1 MSTHPW
7 GVQTTHLRIG
17 EMSIELRR
25 RRLLIAGV
33 PAELPPRVFDLLL
46 LFLAEPGVL
55 HSRESLFSRI
65 WPGLVVEEGS
75 LSQAIWLLRRAMG
88 EERKHA
94 LRTVSRSGYI
104 FEPWAPIEVVEEPES
119 FERAPEAPASSASIS
134 ADAQTPQM
142 RAGAPSL
149 WSRMLV
155 ALVAATLLAAP
166 VLWSPVEL
174 GPDAAAPATMQ
185 VRTVGVVMLDPGHA
199 ALEVDA
205 DNARHLLRDW
215 IEFRLWGAPQWMLLS
230 EEDLADRGADGPDR
244 LVLISAGSV
253 LDRKG
258 ELYVRA
264 TFSDAS
270 GTGTGRVIERSGPV
284 ARLPEMI
291 ESLTDDVVNQL
302 APELVQAP
310 VPRYGLAGAAVRAYA
325 DGLRAIKA
333 RDWRAAA
340 EALRLAMRQA
350 PRSGIVR
357 LHLSS
362 VLAQQDESRE
372 SMEQLV
378 AARGMFGPMPA
389 PADLELELLRDQGL
403 AVSDDDLL
411 RLAKRHAAVGMNYP
425 GRTDHVLTA
434 INFLASGGRERAA
447 LRILSRPLWQQEPTS
462 IRLSSGLQRCSLLM
476 GLGYLDDAVP
486 CAENMVRSTESAGA
500 RAQWLHGWARE
511 LVALAHYNRDPDR
524 VDPRLFE
531 QAAQVYEAGG
541 YEIDAL
547 AMRARA
553 TLLFG
558 TAGDDPSAEF
568 GKLLDRARSEGIRG
582 LEIMLL
588 RTLAE
593 RSRESGKRD
602 EQRRYLS
609 EAEAAALSA
618 GDREAQQQ
626 IAVELLMLDGN
637 LGDVEAVE
645 RRIAQFERAPPQG
658 EAAVVL
664 AVTVSNLRLEQ
675 GRPRDARKAL
685 ERGLSAVT
693 EDDRHP
699 ASPLASAVL
708 NHARAHV
715 AMNEG
720 LLQEAREA
728 LDGSRPGMPHYLL
741 PMLDLSEAAHALMAG
756 DTAGARKSVEKGLT
770 LLEDVGDPDTRG
782 AGIITAA
789 AILTRLGDSERAQ
802 RLYRAALPGLADES
816 SGSRRIHALIG
827 MAETS
832 AAMNDWP
839 QSRRYAGEAGRLP
852 LARVWVFSSRLSL
865 LELAEALDR
874 GDYAVARDRF
884 AALDAGA
891 VRADDH
897 LVRSALALLRER
909 IPEAERPPMIP
920 RPTTPAFYRY
930 EAAWLAK
937 AVGAPA
943 RSATAAR

>member
-119 FERAPEAPASSASIS
+119 FERAPEAPAPSASIS

-166 VLWSPVEL
+166 VLWSPVES

-302 APELVQAP
+302 APELAQAP
-310 VPRYGLAGAAVRAYA
+310 VPRFGLAGAAVRAYA

-462 IRLSSGLQRCSLLM
+462 IRLSSGLQRCSLQ
-476 GLGYLDDAVP
+476 YRARRTWSDRPKARAP
-486 CAENMVRSTESAGA
+486 VRSGSMDGPGSWWRWRITTAIPTASTRVCSNRRLKSMKREDTRSMPWRCAHARPCCSALPGTIHRPNSA
-500 RAQWLHGWARE
+500 SCWI
-511 LVALAHYNRDPDR
+511 AHVP
-524 VDPRLFE
+524 
-531 QAAQVYEAGG
+531 
-541 YEIDAL
+541 
-547 AMRARA
+547 
-553 TLLFG
+553 
-558 TAGDDPSAEF
+558 
-568 GKLLDRARSEGIRG
+568 K
-582 LEIMLL
+582 
-588 RTLAE
+588 
-593 RSRESGKRD
+593 
-602 EQRRYLS
+602 
-609 EAEAAALSA
+609 
-618 GDREAQQQ
+618 
-626 IAVELLMLDGN
+626 
-637 LGDVEAVE
+637 
-645 RRIAQFERAPPQG
+645 
-658 EAAVVL
+658 
-664 AVTVSNLRLEQ
+664 
-675 GRPRDARKAL
+675 
-685 ERGLSAVT
+685 
-693 EDDRHP
+693 
-699 ASPLASAVL
+699 ASAVSRSCSC
-708 NHARAHV
+708 AR
-715 AMNEG
+715 
-720 LLQEAREA
+720 
-728 LDGSRPGMPHYLL
+728 SR
-741 PMLDLSEAAHALMAG
+741 S
-756 DTAGARKSVEKGLT
+756 
-770 LLEDVGDPDTRG
+770 
-782 AGIITAA
+782 AA
-789 AILTRLGDSERAQ
+789 ASRAN
-802 RLYRAALPGLADES
+802 GTS
-816 SGSRRIHALIG
+816 SVVICRR
-827 MAETS
+827 
-832 AAMNDWP
+832 P
-839 QSRRYAGEAGRLP
+839 KRRP
-852 LARVWVFSSRLSL
+852 
-865 LELAEALDR
+865 
-874 GDYAVARDRF
+874 
-884 AALDAGA
+884 
-891 VRADDH
+891 
-897 LVRSALALLRER
+897 
-909 IPEAERPPMIP
+909 
-920 RPTTPAFYRY
+920 
-930 EAAWLAK
+930 
-937 AVGAPA
+937 
-943 RSATAAR
+943 